1 MFDTRC
7 HSILFII
14 KFNIIKYIVFL
25 FSTGVPMLAVITKT
39 DQVSNP
45 SELEDIENTLAG
57 ELGMTGAKERIFCTK
72 LYCNE
77 VTPGLKRDEEIDT
90 NMCRIWEYILRP
102 ELINNKPKPGRIGSL
117 LKR

>member
-1 MFDTRC
+1 
-7 HSILFII
+7 
-14 KFNIIKYIVFL
+14 
-25 FSTGVPMLAVITKT
+25 MLAVITKT

-45 SELEDIENTLAG
+45 SELEDIENSLAG